1 MFLAESLEI
10 CDPVLAFDEIM
21 EEIGIEQYLKPEGYK
36 SYGRPSYCRVN
47 MLKTILFSFMDTGYA
62 SLRELEDRCKVNLR
76 YMYLMDYEIPSY
88 HCFGDF
94 INEELT
100 DTIEVINNVTTAATA
115 MLSIPAIISLRTSP
129 FSKGFSIFFLISHL
143 TRRIEIG
150 RDNIAHRIPIYA
162 PFRKST
168 AIAAT
173 NEVVFRLSHDF
184 TIITDHTQEF
194 SATLLCSKIYGLD
207 YAATYLNFKKP
218 QYNCSSIIHNLSK
231 AQ

>member
-1 MFLAESLEI
+1 MLDLLPFSSFHRPPKI
-10 CDPVLAFDEIM
+10 PSCCDPQSVA
-21 EEIGIEQYLKPEGYK
+21 
-36 SYGRPSYCRVN
+36 RPSLRSSCTGFSFAHLLIFMIMNTVSPTSSSAEARSSKRN
-47 MLKTILFSFMDTGYA
+47 RSSILFF
-62 SLRELEDRCKVNLR
+62 
-76 YMYLMDYEIPSY
+76 
-88 HCFGDF
+88 
-94 INEELT
+94 
-100 DTIEVINNVTTAATA
+100 
-115 MLSIPAIISLRTSP
+115 
-129 FSKGFSIFFLISHL
+129 ISHL

-184 TIITDHTQEF
+184 TIITDHTQVF

>member
-1 MFLAESLEI
+1 MKNSTGKNYSPKQGRLPVFLAESLEI

-47 MLKTILFSFMDTGYA
+47 MLKTILFSFMDTG
-62 SLRELEDRCKVNLR
+62 
-76 YMYLMDYEIPSY
+76 Y

-194 SATLLCSKIYGLD
+194 SATLLCSKI
-207 YAATYLNFKKP
+207 
-218 QYNCSSIIHNLSK
+218 
-231 AQ
+231 

>member
-1 MFLAESLEI
+1 MNRKRLSSSTNPTDRKVPINADRYVWPAALERISSTLFLIVSGSGLLI
-10 CDPVLAFDEIM
+10 HSF
-21 EEIGIEQYLKPEGYK
+21 
-36 SYGRPSYCRVN
+36 RVSTPIIRN
-47 MLKTILFSFMDTGYA
+47 ARMTI
-62 SLRELEDRCKVNLR
+62 
-76 YMYLMDYEIPSY
+76 
-88 HCFGDF
+88 
-94 INEELT
+94 
-100 DTIEVINNVTTAATA
+100 INNVTTAATA
-115 MLSIPAIISLRTSP
+115 MLSIPAIISLWTSPFSKGFSIFSP

-194 SATLLCSKIYGLD
+194 SATLLCSKI
-207 YAATYLNFKKP
+207 
-218 QYNCSSIIHNLSK
+218 
-231 AQ
+231 